1 MDLWVCTV
9 RIIYTRFQFVKSLI
23 SFAVIG
29 VSLFKILA
37 FLTGPFAVLKALIS
51 VMHAYVAGADLA
63 AVDVRERQEKRQ
75 KAEPMV
81 AGKKLE

>member
-1 MDLWVCTV
+1 MIVCCTV
-9 RIIYTRFQFVKSLI
+9 FG
-23 SFAVIG
+23 A
-29 VSLFKILA
+29 SLFKILA

-51 VMHAYVAGADLA
+51 VMHAYVAGVDLA

-75 KAEPMV
+75 AAEPPV